1 MSLKAMARALKP
13 ASGGEHPIV
22 AWISIAAILLAIL
35 LISWARFE
43 VHGTG
48 DIEAALS
55 EEEPGVNGKLSK
67 PKPSPDAEKA
77 RLARE
82 LDDAVAAGRWA
93 TGLSP

>member
-13 ASGGEHPIV
+13 ASGGEHPVV
-22 AWISIAAILLAIL
+22 AWISIIAIVLAIL

-55 EEEPGVNGKLSK
+55 EDESETDARRKK
-67 PKPSPDAEKA
+67 PKPEAD
-77 RLARE
+77 E
-82 LDDAVAAGRWA
+82 LDEAVTANRWV
-93 TGLSP
+93 TGFSP